1 MIVVES
7 GRERTGRWID
17 YERDVAADWR
27 AAFGG
32 EAPPIAGIAIMTDT
46 DNTGE
51 TARSWYGDIALRR
64 TRR

>member
-1 MIVVES
+1 
-7 GRERTGRWID
+7 
-17 YERDVAADWR
+17 ADWR

-64 TRR
+64 TWR